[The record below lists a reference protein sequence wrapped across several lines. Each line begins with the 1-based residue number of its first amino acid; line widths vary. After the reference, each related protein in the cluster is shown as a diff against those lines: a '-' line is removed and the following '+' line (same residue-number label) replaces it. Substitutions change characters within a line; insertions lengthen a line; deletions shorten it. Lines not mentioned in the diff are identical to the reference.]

1 VCVRSAKRNII
12 RAQGGVRCGNQR
24 LFTEQNFFPTNK
36 MYPYFFV
43 ETCDRDTVL
52 VENVLGAFRLTF
64 HLSMRQLNP
73 IEVIIV
79 RGVDSTATLIR
90 ESRLHNSLWRCHGG
104 IVQGFESQRI
114 NIAGVREWL
123 KVLVDV
129 ESLVVIPDELQRLQE
144 YRLKNPNSVHEV
156 VIVPNEQS
164 S

>member
-1 VCVRSAKRNII
+1 
-12 RAQGGVRCGNQR
+12 
-24 LFTEQNFFPTNK
+24 
-36 MYPYFFV
+36 
-43 ETCDRDTVL
+43 
-52 VENVLGAFRLTF
+52 
-64 HLSMRQLNP
+64 MRQVNP
-73 IEVIIV
+73 TEVIIV

-90 ESRLHNSLWRCHGG
+90 KSRLYNSLWRCHGG
-104 IVQGFESQRI
+104 IVQGVESQRI

-129 ESLVVIPDELQRLQE
+129 ESLVVTPDELQILQE